1 MKEEGDKNEYPKGS
15 PQNPWRVYCDGVFDL
30 FHVGHARA
38 LKQSKEVEQNV
49 YLIVGVSGDAET
61 HRIKGKTVLN
71 EEQRSESVRHCRY
84 TDQVICP
91 CPWVVT
97 IDFLDKHNIDF
108 IVHGQDIS
116 YDENGEDC
124 YKDMKRLG
132 RYRTIQRTEG
142 ISTSDIIKTIVCD
155 YDDYLRRN
163 LKRGYTRKQLNISFI
178 KEQRIKVGDKIKK
191 YKDLSTNFI
200 KSWKGKSEE
209 LVSGFLTKFNK
220 IEPNIRNWFSSSEDS
235 SHTNEGEEGG
245 HSDDLEHDHEHEHEH
260 DHDHD
265 HEHEHDHENHSNI

>member
-1 MKEEGDKNEYPKGS
+1 MKEETIEIDQSGGVEKNEYAKGS
-15 PQNPWRVYCDGVFDL
+15 PENPWRVYCDGVFDL
-30 FHVGHARA
+30 FHIGHARA
-38 LKQSKEVEQNV
+38 LKQSKEIEENV
-49 YLIVGVSGDAET
+49 YLIVGVSGDEET

-84 TDQVICP
+84 TGEVICP

-97 IDFLDKHNIDF
+97 LAFLDEHNIDF

-132 RYRTIQRTEG
+132 RFRTIQRTEG

-155 YDDYLRRN
+155 YDEYLRRN

-178 KEQRIKVGDKIKK
+178 KEQQIKVGDKIKK
-191 YKDLSTNFI
+191 YKDISTKFI
-200 KSWKGKSEE
+200 KGWKGKSEE

-220 IEPNIRNWFSSSEDS
+220 IEPNIRNWFSSSDDS
-235 SHTNEGEEGG
+235 SHTNDQDDEEKDTS
-245 HSDDLEHDHEHEHEH
+245 HSDDKNNNKDKE
-260 DHDHD
+260 
-265 HEHEHDHENHSNI
+265 ENNN

>member
-30 FHVGHARA
+30 FHIGHARA
-38 LKQSKEVEQNV
+38 LKQSKEIEENV
-49 YLIVGVSGDAET
+49 YLIVGVSGDEET
-61 HRIKGKTVLN
+61 HRIKGKTVLD

-84 TDQVICP
+84 TNEVICP

-97 IDFLDKHNIDF
+97 IAFLDEHNIDF

-116 YDENGEDC
+116 YDENGENC

-132 RYRTIQRTEG
+132 RFRTIQRTEG

-155 YDDYLRRN
+155 YDEYLRRN

-178 KEQRIKVGDKIKK
+178 KEQQIKVGDKIKK
-191 YKDLSTNFI
+191 YKDLSANFI

-220 IEPNIRNWFSSSEDS
+220 IEPQFVKNWFSSSEDS
-235 SHTNEGEEGG
+235 SHTT
-245 HSDDLEHDHEHEHEH
+245 DHEDNE
-260 DHDHD
+260 D
-265 HEHEHDHENHSNI
+265 HEENHMKKIEEDNETNNNNE